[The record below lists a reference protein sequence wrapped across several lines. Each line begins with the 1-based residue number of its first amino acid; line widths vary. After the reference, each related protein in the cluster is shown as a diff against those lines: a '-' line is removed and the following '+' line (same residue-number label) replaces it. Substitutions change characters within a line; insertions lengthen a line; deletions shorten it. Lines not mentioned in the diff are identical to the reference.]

1 MFTKF
6 NSISEKD
13 VRQRIDRYIKYD
25 NEERI
30 QEKLGYHAPKT
41 LWYHVSLIVYFN
53 CVSFCYVSLYGYW
66 LFICSDEN
74 PNSLEIPPAAFLT
87 SSIK

>member
-1 MFTKF
+1 MYLCIQIKEVYIVRIHIKIHSSLKSEEFMFTKF

-13 VRQRIDRYIKYD
+13 VRQRIDHYIKYY

-41 LWYHVSLIVYFN
+41 FGSM
-53 CVSFCYVSLYGYW
+53 
-66 LFICSDEN
+66 
-74 PNSLEIPPAAFLT
+74 PA
-87 SSIK
+87 

>member
-30 QEKLGYHAPKT
+30 QEKLGYHAPKI
-41 LWYHVSLIVYFN
+41 LWYHVSLIVCFN
-53 CVSFCYVSLYGYW
+53 CVSFCYVSLIFCK
-66 LFICSDEN
+66 LFFYS
-74 PNSLEIPPAAFLT
+74 
-87 SSIK
+87 